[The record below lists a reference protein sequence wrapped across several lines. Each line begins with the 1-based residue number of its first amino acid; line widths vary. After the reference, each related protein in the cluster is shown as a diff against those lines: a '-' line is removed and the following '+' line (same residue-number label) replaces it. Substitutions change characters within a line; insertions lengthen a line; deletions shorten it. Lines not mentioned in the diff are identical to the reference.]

1 MKSGELLSKMLVLA
15 TTKHDGTYDRGGKP
29 YILHP
34 LKVMHYL
41 KSSDEELNCIALG
54 HDLIEDTDVTY
65 DSLIAMGMTIRI
77 ADGIT
82 KLSKV
87 PGEDYDS
94 YKAKVMSSVDAM
106 RVKMMDLRTNSD
118 IRRLNGCVTEKDIA
132 RTVKYMSFYNEIEAR
147 LKRLGELK

>member
-1 MKSGELLSKMLVLA
+1 MLSKMLVLA
-15 TTKHDGTYDRGGKP
+15 TSMHDDQYDRGGKP

-41 KSSDEELNCIALG
+41 KSYDEELNCIALG
-54 HDLIEDTDVTY
+54 HDLIEDTDITHEM
-65 DSLIAMGMTIRI
+65 LIERGMSIRV
-77 ADGIT
+77 ADGIA

-87 PGEDYDS
+87 AGEDYDS

-118 IRRLNGCVTEKDIA
+118 IRRLNGRVTEKDIA
-132 RTVKYMSFYNEIEAR
+132 RTVKYMNFYNEIEAR
-147 LKRLGELK
+147 LRALGEIK